1 MGHFPEATEY
11 TWGALEAQ
19 LGCICGEFGCYR
31 VGWSTYGDRVIEW
44 LETNS
49 WHKLELEVSP
59 KPNGVQRMM
68 YYSNFVV

>member
-1 MGHFPEATEY
+1 MGHFPEATAY

-19 LGCICGEFGCYR
+19 LGCICDDFGSNR

-44 LETNS
+44 LETDS
-49 WHKLELEVSP
+49 WYKLVLEVSP

-68 YYSNFVV
+68 YISNFVV

>member
-1 MGHFPEATEY
+1 MGHFQDTFEY
-11 TWGALEAQ
+11 TWDVLEAQ
-19 LGCICGEFGCYR
+19 LGRISGEFGCYR